1 MAHFFEKGTFF
12 AGCNYWASHAGT
24 SMWHDW
30 SEEVVRKDL
39 EVCSSKGM
47 KVLRVFPL
55 WSDFQPVERMR
66 GCAGE
71 KMEFRIRENPLSE
84 TEEGVAGID
93 PVMLER
99 FASLCKIAEKNG
111 ISLIVGI
118 ITGWMSGRMFVPP
131 ALEGVDI
138 LTDPE
143 AIRLQVKF
151 VRCFVKKMKVQKSIL
166 AWDLGNECNC
176 LQSNMKQAEAWVW
189 TNSIVSAIRL
199 EDDVRPVV
207 SGMHGLKADEDHPW
221 SIQSHSELVD
231 ILTTHPYPLFTPFC
245 NLSALN
251 ELPSALHSTAESLL
265 YGNIGGKSCFI
276 EEAGSLGPMQCS
288 DERAASNMRSS
299 LFSAWAHDL
308 RGYLWW
314 CGFDQTH
321 LKHPPYDW
329 IGMERELGLFTAD
342 RKPKKTAETLSGFVK
357 YLKTLPFEKLPPRKT
372 DAVCI
377 LTFGQD
383 HWKTAFASFY
393 LAKQAGFEIGFAF
406 AADPLLDSKFY
417 IMPAVSGFRVM
428 DKHRYDEL
436 LEKVKKGASLFV
448 TCSNGVLQPFEDV
461 FGCRIDYRTM
471 NPSRTS
477 FRLEGDSAE
486 FVCDSPITQKL
497 TAGKGKVLARDGEGG
512 PVLVQSS
519 YGKGKV
525 FFMSVPPENSA
536 LENRNDVWKIHRK
549 VFELAGGRVSFPGK
563 PASVGITEHFDGK
576 NTICVMIN
584 YSSEPVSFKPGR
596 PVLKC
601 FPDCCKNGTIS
612 LPGNDGTTV
621 IFSGHISVKNK
632 IRTS

>member
-1 MAHFFEKGTFF
+1 MNPLFESGHFFT
-12 AGCNYWASHAGT
+12 GCNYWASHAGT

-55 WSDFQPVERMR
+55 WPDFQPMERML
-66 GCAGE
+66 GAGGL
-71 KMEFRIRENPLSE
+71 KMELRFRGNPLSD
-84 TEEGVAGID
+84 TEEGSAGVD

-99 FASLCKIAEKNG
+99 FATLCKIAEKNG

-118 ITGWMSGRMFVPP
+118 ITGWMSGRTFVPP

-143 AIRLQVKF
+143 SIRLQVKF
-151 VRCFVKKMKVQKSIL
+151 VRCFVKRMKVQKSIL

-176 LQSNMKQAEAWVW
+176 LQFNMKPESAWLW

-199 EDDVRPVV
+199 EDNVRPVV
-207 SGMHGLKADEDHPW
+207 SGMHGLKVDGD
-221 SIQSHSELVD
+221 QSWNIREHSELVD
-231 ILTTHPYPLFTPFC
+231 ILTTHPYPLFTSFC

-251 ELPSALHSTAESLL
+251 ELPSTLHSTAESLL
-265 YGNIGGKSCFI
+265 YGNVGGKPCFI

-314 CGFDQTH
+314 CAFDQTL

-342 RKPKKTAETLSGFVK
+342 RKPKKTVETMSEFVN
-357 YLKTLPFEKLPPRKT
+357 YLKNLSFGKLPPRKT

-383 HWKTAFASFY
+383 HWKTAYASFY
-393 LAKQAGFEIGFAF
+393 LAKQAGFEIEFTF
-406 AADPLLDSKFY
+406 AAAPLPDSNFY
-417 IMPAVSGFRVM
+417 LMPAVSGFRVM

-436 LEKVKKGASLFV
+436 LGKVKKGASLFV
-448 TCSNGVLQPFEDV
+448 TCSDGVLQPFEDV
-461 FGCRIDYRTM
+461 FGCRIDYRTV
-471 NPSRTS
+471 NSSRTS
-477 FRLEGDSAE
+477 FRLEGESAE
-486 FVCDSPITQKL
+486 FVCGSPITQKL
-497 TAGKGKVLARDGEGG
+497 IAVKGKVLARDNEGA

-525 FFMSVPPENSA
+525 FFLSVSPENSA
-536 LENRNDVWKIHRK
+536 LENRNEFWKIHRK
-549 VFELAGGRVSFPGK
+549 VFELSGGTVSFPEK

-584 YSSEPVSFKPGR
+584 YSSSPVKFKIGL
-596 PVLKC
+596 PVLKS
-601 FPDCCKNGTIS
+601 FPECHKNGHIS

-621 IFSGHISVKNK
+621 IFSGHISVKK
-632 IRTS
+632 KSRTS